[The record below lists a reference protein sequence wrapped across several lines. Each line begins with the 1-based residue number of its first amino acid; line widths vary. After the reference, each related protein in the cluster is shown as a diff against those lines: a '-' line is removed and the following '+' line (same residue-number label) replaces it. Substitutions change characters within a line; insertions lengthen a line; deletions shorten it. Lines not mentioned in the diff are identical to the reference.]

1 MKKRIP
7 LLLLCLL
14 LTASLSAQRLNER
27 NYQRKCR
34 VLNDMFQ
41 LSPNCW
47 IDKWEISILDWMEYQ
62 FWLERIYGKDSE
74 EYRASLP
81 DTDII
86 ARQYPSPIS
95 ENIRRPVYVRFPM
108 CGIDSAQARAYCRWR
123 TDRVAESMLV
133 LMKRMEY
140 DEHQTPESAFSV
152 EKYENTDSLK
162 FPYFDLPTKETE
174 TRYGFRCVASW
185 RP

>member
-7 LLLLCLL
+7 LLLFCLL
-14 LTASLSAQRLNER
+14 LTTSLSAQRLNKS
-27 NYQRKCR
+27 NYQRKCK
-34 VLNDMFQ
+34 VLNNMVR

-47 IDKWEISILDWMEYQ
+47 IDEWEISILDWMEYQ
-62 FWLERIYGKDSE
+62 FWLEHIYGKDSE

-81 DTDII
+81 NTDII
-86 ARQYPSPIS
+86 AQQYPLSIS
-95 ENIRRPVYVRFPM
+95 ENIHHPVFRHFSM

-123 TDRVAESMLV
+123 TDRVAEYMLV

-162 FPYFDLPTKETE
+162 FLYFDLPTKETE